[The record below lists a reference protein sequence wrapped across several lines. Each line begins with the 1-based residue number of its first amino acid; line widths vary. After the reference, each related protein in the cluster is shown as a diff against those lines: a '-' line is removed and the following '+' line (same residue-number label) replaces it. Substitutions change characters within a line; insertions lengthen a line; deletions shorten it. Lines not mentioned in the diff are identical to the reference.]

1 MSNFSVIWRYTTF
14 HKESLRKNALFNN
27 FDSPFKIEKIPK
39 KCRLQKS
46 NNTNKKRKGENYRE
60 KLVEYIISKMVAQ
73 LSF

>member
-39 KCRLQKS
+39 KMQITEI
-46 NNTNKKRKGENYRE
+46 NNTDKKRKGENYRE